1 MQEEAKGPALEVSVE
16 VPISG
21 EEAQEVQVKIP
32 GEEVR
37 EKVAKS
43 L

>member
-1 MQEEAKGPALEVSVE
+1 MTLQEETERPVLEVSIQ

-32 GEEVR
+32 GKEVIGKER
-37 EKVAKS
+37 H
-43 L
+43 